1 MSGPLDRTRDLFDRL
16 SQFLGKSSACH
27 KQVPNSKGRDGS
39 LPALTFP
46 TFSLNCCQLMRVFK
60 AKIAML
66 LLVPPLVV
74 PLLPELQLVGLL
86 QLLLSLPELG
96 QDEGDDLPRLLDLLL
111 IHLDLELLLVGNGD
125 HPVMMFNIRIA
136 QT

>member
-1 MSGPLDRTRDLFDRL
+1 
-16 SQFLGKSSACH
+16 
-27 KQVPNSKGRDGS
+27 
-39 LPALTFP
+39 
-46 TFSLNCCQLMRVFK
+46 
-60 AKIAML
+60 ML

-74 PLLPELQLVGLL
+74 PLLPELLLVGLL

-111 IHLDLELLLVGNGD
+111 VHLDLELLLVGNGE

>member
-1 MSGPLDRTRDLFDRL
+1 
-16 SQFLGKSSACH
+16 
-27 KQVPNSKGRDGS
+27 
-39 LPALTFP
+39 
-46 TFSLNCCQLMRVFK
+46 
-60 AKIAML
+60 ML

-74 PLLPELQLVGLL
+74 PLLPELLLVGLL

>member
-1 MSGPLDRTRDLFDRL
+1 
-16 SQFLGKSSACH
+16 
-27 KQVPNSKGRDGS
+27 
-39 LPALTFP
+39 
-46 TFSLNCCQLMRVFK
+46 MRVFK

-74 PLLPELQLVGLL
+74 PLLPELLLVSLL

>member
-1 MSGPLDRTRDLFDRL
+1 MSGPLVTNKCQTVKEGTDPSR
-16 SQFLGKSSACH
+16 AH
-27 KQVPNSKGRDGS
+27 I
-39 LPALTFP
+39 P
-46 TFSLNCCQLMRVFK
+46 TVSLNCCQLIRECLRQNCH
-60 AKIAML
+60 APSRAS
-66 LLVPPLVV
+66 LVV
-74 PLLPELQLVGLL
+74 PLLPELLLVGLL

-96 QDEGDDLPRLLDLLL
+96 QDEGDDVPRLLDLLL

>member
-1 MSGPLDRTRDLFDRL
+1 
-16 SQFLGKSSACH
+16 
-27 KQVPNSKGRDGS
+27 
-39 LPALTFP
+39 
-46 TFSLNCCQLMRVFK
+46 
-60 AKIAML
+60 ML

-74 PLLPELQLVGLL
+74 PLLPELLLVGLL

-111 IHLDLELLLVGNGD
+111 VHLDLELLLVGNGD

>member
-1 MSGPLDRTRDLFDRL
+1 
-16 SQFLGKSSACH
+16 
-27 KQVPNSKGRDGS
+27 
-39 LPALTFP
+39 
-46 TFSLNCCQLMRVFK
+46 
-60 AKIAML
+60 ML
-66 LLVPPLVV
+66 LLVPLLVV
-74 PLLPELQLVGLL
+74 LLLPELLLVDLL
-86 QLLLSLPELG
+86 QLLLTLPELG

>member
-1 MSGPLDRTRDLFDRL
+1 
-16 SQFLGKSSACH
+16 
-27 KQVPNSKGRDGS
+27 
-39 LPALTFP
+39 
-46 TFSLNCCQLMRVFK
+46 
-60 AKIAML
+60 ML

-74 PLLPELQLVGLL
+74 PLLPELLLVGLL

-111 IHLDLELLLVGNGD
+111 IHLDLELLLVGNGN
-125 HPVMMFNIRIA
+125 HPVIMFNIRIT